1 MIKLLRFLAALAL
14 IGLVVLLAIIFVP
27 VRKTAPTAEL
37 PEDWT
42 PAEGAG
48 EYAMYAADCKACHT
62 AADGQPFAGGLA
74 VASPMGTIWSTN
86 ITPDPETGI
95 GDYTLDQF
103 RAALY
108 DGIAADGR
116 HLYPAMPYENYRK
129 LTEEDVRALYDY
141 FMNDVEPVEN
151 EVTETALRFPFNQR
165 WGIRVWNWI
174 ALRGDAGFTPAG
186 VSEVQDR
193 GQYLVE
199 GPGHCAAC
207 HSPRTRVMTQEGT
220 ALGQDG
226 FLTGG
231 VLNGWNVPA
240 LRGEGSES
248 QQWDIDQ
255 LALYLASGRNIHSTA
270 NGEMGLVVSESLQY
284 LTDEDNI
291 AIAAF
296 LKGADG
302 AEVELPESIVAEGT
316 QALPAPD
323 ADPAGEATETM
334 LTEAS
339 PDMPLGARLYLDN
352 CNACHFVSGR
362 GAPEIFPELAGN
374 DLANGTE
381 SAALIGIILNGAEVS
396 STELRPMHL
405 VMQGYADR
413 LSDEEVAE
421 LATFVRS
428 AWGNDGSAV
437 TPDQVAA
444 IRGQEAHDATG
455 PDTIVDAVPEPA
467 TADDSAAE

>member
-1 MIKLLRFLAALAL
+1 MIKLLRFFGALAL
-14 IGLVVLLAIIFVP
+14 IGLVVLLAIIFLP
-27 VRKTAPTAEL
+27 VWKTAPTAEL
-37 PEDWT
+37 PADWK

-48 EYAMYAADCKACHT
+48 EYAMYASDCQACHT
-62 AADGQPFAGGLA
+62 APGGQPFAGGLA

-86 ITPDPETGI
+86 ITPDMETGI
-95 GDYTLDQF
+95 GGYTLNQF

-108 DGIAADGR
+108 DGIAADGT

-141 FMNDVEPVEN
+141 FMTQVAPVKNDVP
-151 EVTETALRFPFNQR
+151 ETALAFPFNQR
-165 WGIRVWNWI
+165 WGIRVWNWA
-174 ALRGDAGFTPAG
+174 ALRGPAGFTPAAA
-186 VSEVQDR
+186 SEAQQR

-207 HSPRTRVMTQEGT
+207 HSPRTRIMTQAGT

-240 LRGEGSES
+240 LLGDGAIS
-248 QQWDIDQ
+248 QTWDVDQ
-255 LALYLASGRNIHSTA
+255 MALYLASGRNIHSTA
-270 NGEMGLVVSESLQY
+270 NGEMGLVVRDSLQH
-284 LTDEDNI
+284 LTDQDNI

-302 AEVELPESIVAEGT
+302 SEVTLPETLTHEGT
-316 QALPAPD
+316 QSLPALD
-323 ADPAGEATETM
+323 ADPAGEATAQM

-339 PDMPLGARLYLDN
+339 PDMALGARLYLDN

-374 DLANGTE
+374 VLANGSE
-381 SAALIGIILNGAEVS
+381 SAALIGIILNGAEVP
-396 STELRPMHL
+396 STALRPMHL

-413 LSDEEVAE
+413 LSDDEVAE
-421 LATFVRS
+421 LASFVRS
-428 AWGNDGSAV
+428 AWGNQGSAV
-437 TPDQVAA
+437 TADQVAA
-444 IRGQEAHDATG
+444 VRAQSSGH
-455 PDTIVDAVPEPA
+455 EPA
-467 TADDSAAE
+467 PAQ